1 MTNTNVG
8 SPIDWTTHTT
18 QNEVIT
24 MIQSRIEL
32 ELSFI
37 NDLYARHN
45 NGDRHAK
52 FLLTLY
58 IREFE
63 LQELSLAHA
72 KSVLYM
78 MNNITVVE

>member
-1 MTNTNVG
+1 
-8 SPIDWTTHTT
+8 
-18 QNEVIT
+18 

-72 KSVLYM
+72 KIVLYM
-78 MNNITVVE
+78 MDNITVVE